1 MKRVEK
7 VDSKVSPKVIWIGF
21 QDKQENI
28 KRFMIKHD
36 VESSVVF
43 DEGNVV
49 SKQYGIRYGA
59 GLVVINGEGIVKK
72 RVPKGFSEK
81 ELTEAVRAVMNTEDT
96 KLDES

>member
-28 KRFMIKHD
+28 KRFMSKHNI
-36 VESSVVF
+36 ESGVVF

-49 SKQYGIRYGA
+49 SRQYGIRYGA
-59 GLVVINGEGIVKK
+59 GLIVINGEGIVKK

-81 ELTEAVRAVMNTEDT
+81 ELTEALRAITDTEGA
-96 KLDES
+96 KIDES